1 MSFLSTFLN
10 ASLLKDLKP
19 FLILFRL
26 KCRECPGEV
35 KEAISSLIFAASRC
49 GEFPE
54 LQEIRRIF
62 ELKFGTEFA
71 SSAIDLRN
79 NCGVSPKVSLK
90 LPTARNELVAQI
102 YNLHLITT
110 VSMLQMIQKF
120 STKQPTAETKLKVL
134 KEIASENGI
143 PLNLEEEPPI
153 IVKVRKYFSFFFF

>member
-1 MSFLSTFLN
+1 MSFLSTLDAGLF
-10 ASLLKDLKP
+10 KDLKP

-62 ELKFGTEFA
+62 ELKFGAEFA

-79 NCGVSPKVSLK
+79 NCGVSTKVSLILTNCK
-90 LPTARNELVAQI
+90 KRISCSNI
-102 YNLHLITT
+102 
-110 VSMLQMIQKF
+110 
-120 STKQPTAETKLKVL
+120 
-134 KEIASENGI
+134 
-143 PLNLEEEPPI
+143 
-153 IVKVRKYFSFFFF
+153 